1 MKYILSLLFAFTVM
15 FMGCDKDK
23 IETIPHLN
31 INSISPNTV
40 NSGQI
45 IQIKGN
51 FTDQEGDLDSALLI
65 YKWYDG
71 ATGFMPFD
79 TQRYTFAALGMPDKV
94 TQADITVTFL
104 YNEFSSDFVTLPGV
118 TLRDTTATLG
128 LILIDKDG
136 NRSDYE
142 ESDQIRLIKP

>member
-1 MKYILSLLFAFTVM
+1 MKYKLSLLFAFVAILA
-15 FMGCDKDK
+15 GCDKDK

-40 NSGQI
+40 NAGQL
-45 IQIKGN
+45 IQMKGD
-51 FTDQEGDLDSALLI
+51 FTDQEGDIDSALLI

-71 ATGFMPFD
+71 ATAFMPFD
-79 TQRYTFAALGMPDKV
+79 TQRYNFAALGLPEKV

-104 YNEFSSDFVTLPGV
+104 YNEFASGYVTLPGV
-118 TLRDTTATLG
+118 SIRDTTATLG
-128 LILIDKDG
+128 LILIDRAG
-136 NRSDYE
+136 NRSEYE